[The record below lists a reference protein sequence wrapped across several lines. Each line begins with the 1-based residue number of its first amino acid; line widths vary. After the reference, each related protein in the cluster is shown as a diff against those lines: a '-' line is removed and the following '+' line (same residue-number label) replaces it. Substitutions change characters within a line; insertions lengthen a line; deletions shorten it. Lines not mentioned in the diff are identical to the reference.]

1 MAERIKVLI
10 VDDIPETREHLTKLL
25 GFESDMDVVGAAA
38 SGEEALDVAAK
49 VLPDIVLMDINMP
62 GMDGIATT
70 ELMASRVP
78 TAAIV
83 MMSVQGEADY
93 LRRSMLAG
101 AREFLVKPFSSD
113 ELAGSI
119 RQVYIREREKQGRLD
134 QKMLA
139 ISVATGNGAGSS
151 LPVAYTV
158 PAPSHEPRHGVVVT
172 VFSPKGGVGRTTIST
187 NLAVALHQ
195 STGKP
200 VVLVDGSLPFGDI
213 AVILNMS
220 PKAKTIADLVGSFD
234 QVDAEILESVLVQ
247 HSTGIKVLLAPPT
260 PEAAELITGANIKK
274 ILETLREHY
283 AFVVVDTWPSFQEQV
298 LTMLDVADV
307 ILTLMTLEI
316 TSLKNVRV
324 FMDIVEK
331 LGYDEHKVQLVA
343 NRNDSSGGIKTS
355 DVEAS
360 LGRQIPHTIVSDGRA
375 LVLAVNRGVPFV
387 ISHRESQVAKDIFTL
402 ADKLSG
408 AGETAAAGSA
418 TPQKAAPK
426 QGLRLFGGAR

>member
-1 MAERIKVLI
+1 MADKIRILV
-10 VDDIPETREHLTKLL
+10 VDDISETRENLAKLI
-25 GFESDMDVVGAAA
+25 GFEADMAIVASAGGGQEAVELAKKERPDV
-38 SGEEALDVAAK
+38 
-49 VLPDIVLMDINMP
+49 ILMDINMP
-62 GMDGIATT
+62 DMDGITATEIIANT
-70 ELMASRVP
+70 VP
-78 TAAIV
+78 ESPII
-83 MMSVQGEADY
+83 MMSVQGEQDY

-101 AREFLVKPFSSD
+101 AREFLVKPFSAD
-113 ELAGSI
+113 ELVNAI
-119 RQVYIREREKQGRLD
+119 RHVHEIEKVKRARYAQVAPQQYAQSPSLTSMLQPERGKI
-134 QKMLA
+134 
-139 ISVATGNGAGSS
+139 ISF
-151 LPVAYTV
+151 
-158 PAPSHEPRHGVVVT
+158 
-172 VFSPKGGVGRTTIST
+172 FSPKGGVGRTTIST

-234 QVDAEILESVLVQ
+234 QVDAEVLESVLVQ

-260 PEAAELITGANIKK
+260 PEAAELITGPNIKK
-274 ILETLREHY
+274 VLETLRENY

-324 FMDIVEK
+324 FMEIAEK

-343 NRNDSSGGIKTS
+343 NRNDSSGGIKAS

-360 LGRQIPHTIVSDGRA
+360 LARKIPHTIVSDGRA

-387 ISHRESQVAKDIFTL
+387 ISHRDSQVAKDIFTL

-408 AGETAAAGSA
+408 ASEAAAAGSA
-418 TPQKAAPK
+418 TPQKAAAK
-426 QGLRLFGGAR
+426 QGMRLFGGAR

>member
-1 MAERIKVLI
+1 MAEKIRILV
-10 VDDIPETREHLTKLL
+10 VDDIIETRENLAKLI
-25 GFESDMDVVGAAA
+25 GFEPDMTIVASAEGGQQAVEFAKRDRPDV
-38 SGEEALDVAAK
+38 
-49 VLPDIVLMDINMP
+49 ILMDINMP
-62 GMDGIATT
+62 DMDGITATEIIANT
-70 ELMASRVP
+70 VP
-78 TAAIV
+78 ESPII
-83 MMSVQGEADY
+83 MMSVQGEQDY

-101 AREFLVKPFSSD
+101 AREFLVKPFSAD
-113 ELAGSI
+113 ELVNAI
-119 RQVYIREREKQGRLD
+119 RHVHEIEKVKRARYQQSAPPQQSSPGQNYQNTLQPERGK
-134 QKMLA
+134 
-139 ISVATGNGAGSS
+139 IITF
-151 LPVAYTV
+151 
-158 PAPSHEPRHGVVVT
+158 
-172 VFSPKGGVGRTTIST
+172 FSPKGGVGRTTIST

-200 VVLVDGSLPFGDI
+200 VCLVDGSLPFGDI

-234 QVDAEILESVLVQ
+234 QVDPEVLETVLVQ

-260 PEAAELITGANIKK
+260 PEAAELITGPNIKK
-274 ILETLREHY
+274 VLETLRQNY

-324 FMDIVEK
+324 FMEIAEK
-331 LGYDEHKVQLVA
+331 LGYDDQKVQLVA
-343 NRNDSSGGIKTS
+343 NRNDSSGGIKAS

-360 LGRQIPHTIVSDGRA
+360 LARKIPHTIVSDGRA

-387 ISHRESQVAKDIFTL
+387 ISHRDSQVAKDIFTL

-408 AGETAAAGSA
+408 ASDSAAAA
-418 TPQKAAPK
+418 APQKAPQK
-426 QGLRLFGGAR
+426 QGGLRLFAR

>member
-1 MAERIKVLI
+1 MADKIRILV
-10 VDDIPETREHLTKLL
+10 VDDIIETRENLAKLI
-25 GFESDMDVVGAAA
+25 GFEPDMTIVASADGGQQAVEFAKRDRPDV
-38 SGEEALDVAAK
+38 
-49 VLPDIVLMDINMP
+49 ILMDINMP
-62 GMDGIATT
+62 DMDGITATEIIANT
-70 ELMASRVP
+70 VP
-78 TAAIV
+78 GSPII
-83 MMSVQGEADY
+83 MMSVQGEQDY

-101 AREFLVKPFSSD
+101 AREFLVKPFSAD
-113 ELAGSI
+113 ELVNAI
-119 RQVYIREREKQGRLD
+119 RHVHEIEKVKRQRYQQVEPAQQQSPSLMSMLRPERGK
-134 QKMLA
+134 
-139 ISVATGNGAGSS
+139 IITF
-151 LPVAYTV
+151 
-158 PAPSHEPRHGVVVT
+158 
-172 VFSPKGGVGRTTIST
+172 FSPKGGVGRTTIST

-234 QVDAEILESVLVQ
+234 QVDAEVMESVLVQ

-274 ILETLREHY
+274 VLETLREQY
-283 AFVVVDTWPSFQEQV
+283 AFVIVDTWPSFQEQV
-298 LTMLDVADV
+298 LTMLDVADI

-324 FMDIVEK
+324 FMEIVEK

-343 NRNDSSGGIKTS
+343 NRNDSSGGIKAS

-360 LGRQIPHTIVSDGRA
+360 LGRKIPHTIVSDGRA

-387 ISHRESQVAKDIFTL
+387 ISHRDSQVAKDIFTL

-408 AGETAAAGSA
+408 ASEAAAAGSA